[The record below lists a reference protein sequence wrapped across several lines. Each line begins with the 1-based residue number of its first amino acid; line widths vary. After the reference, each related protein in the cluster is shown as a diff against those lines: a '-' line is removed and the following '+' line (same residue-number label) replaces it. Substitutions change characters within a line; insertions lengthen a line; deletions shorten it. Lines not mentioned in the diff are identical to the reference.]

1 MSKAGNQHAKGQE
14 NTSSMYD
21 QIIQSVVGHLYQ
33 QGFSS
38 VKANTSGYQKPM
50 KVKWDEEDEGV
61 TPDIIG
67 EHKGSVYV
75 FEIETR
81 ETIVPEK
88 VEDRWRLLSVYAK
101 RHHGK
106 FYLVIPE
113 EKAEYVQEVVDDLS
127 VQPELLKLR
136 GIN

>member
-1 MSKAGNQHAKGQE
+1 MSKADSQKKGQE
-14 NTSSMYD
+14 SISSMYD
-21 QIIQSVVGHLYQ
+21 QIVQSVVGHLQQ

-38 VKANTSGYQKPM
+38 VKANTNGFQKPT
-50 KVKWDEEDEGV
+50 KIRWDEEDEGV
-61 TPDIIG
+61 VPDITG

-81 ETIVPEK
+81 DEIVPEK
-88 VEDRWRLLSVYAK
+88 VEDRWRLLSVFAK

-113 EKAEYVQEVVDDLS
+113 QKAEYVQEVVDDLS
-127 VQPELLKLR
+127 VQPEFLKLR
-136 GIN
+136 GID